1 MFLEDV
7 IETLALGGPLMIPI
21 AGVCGLAWALLAE
34 RWLWLHGQEDAAR
47 FSAEVAGLLEAGGPA
62 AALEACRMRRGM
74 AARAA
79 ARFLEALR
87 GVPASAVVSLAR
99 EAKLR
104 EFSGAAR
111 GFPGI
116 AVLASVAPLLG
127 LLGTVTGMIVTFHGI
142 TEFGMG
148 NPRSMA
154 EGVSEA
160 LITTEAGLIVALP
173 TLIAHDWLKH
183 RAERL
188 LRSAE
193 EFLAR
198 LGQIAEG
205 LEAIRDAGIAGKRG
219 LP

>member
-1 MFLEDV
+1 MFLEEV

-47 FSAEVAGLLEAGGPA
+47 FAAEVAGMLEKGGSE
-62 AALEACRMRRGM
+62 AALEACRTRRGM
-74 AARAA
+74 AAKAA
-79 ARFLEALR
+79 ARLLEALR
-87 GVPASAVVSLAR
+87 GVSPSAAASLAH

-104 EFSGAAR
+104 EFPGASR

-127 LLGTVTGMIVTFHGI
+127 LLGTVTGMIATFHGI

-173 TLIAHDWLKH
+173 TLVAHDWLKH
-183 RAERL
+183 RADRL

-193 EFLAR
+193 EFLDR
-198 LGQIAEG
+198 LGQIAG
-205 LEAIRDAGIAGKRG
+205 IPEAERRTGTAGKG
-219 LP
+219 SLP